1 MTDSVSVFSPLWRC
15 EDANGAAVSGAKLKF
30 YDSGTST
37 PKTVYSDSGLATSL
51 GATITCDSGGAP
63 ANGGGTKT
71 LVYTGSDPYKLV
83 VTTSV
88 DVTLATYDGVRGAL
102 DTSSFGT
109 GTGTSLR
116 LAASKTADYTVLT
129 TDTNKVLVCDPT
141 GGTFTVTLLSSIT
154 AENGFPVSIRHDGTA
169 NEVKIATVSGQYIKL
184 PGGSSTAG
192 VVLIG
197 KGHTVDLVADAAGW
211 VVVQITPPFIGG
223 TVPFSSVKSRLSA
236 PPTSPTAGA
245 RYLLSG
251 TPSGVWVSYAAGDI
265 VEADGQGT
273 WTRYVPFADCGWVVY
288 VENENLNTQY
298 QGSSWLDWS
307 TVSLPDTNVARAVYE
322 HTSAQN
328 VSGGSISSVTWTT
341 APWTAEVSDTIGC
354 SVSSNQ
360 ITIPAGTYRINAWR
374 SINGPANQTTIAKLR
389 LYDVT
394 NSAVLAYGLQQTM
407 NMPSTTASACLLGVF
422 GDFTFSVET
431 VVRVEAYAGNATTW
445 GPLMN
450 ISSLS
455 EHWGRL
461 EITDLAGYRGA
472 TGPQGATGSTG
483 ATGATGAAGAAGAT
497 GAAGSTGATGATGPN
512 TGLDFA
518 FNTATS
524 GDPGSGKVLFN
535 SATIASVTQVNI
547 SETGRNS
554 ESLAAV
560 LATWDDSTNTAHYGH
575 LRIFDVADRTK
586 FIEVE
591 ITGTLTDAGSYRTIP
606 VTYTAG
612 GTLPANNAVLA
623 VMFERTGNKGS
634 DGVGTGD
641 VVGPAASVD
650 SEMALFDSTTGKLI
664 KRASLTGIVK
674 AASGVVSAA
683 ASGTDYVAP
692 GGALGTPSSG
702 TLANC
707 TGLPLSGVTDS
718 TSEALGVGTL
728 EVGHATDTTV
738 ARVSAGVISVE
749 GETIHTNSISRTAT
763 ALGIELGHAT
773 DTTLT
778 RSAAGE
784 LAVEGTIVKK
794 VGKETVW
801 IPSGAM
807 TARTTNGAASGT
819 TELATND
826 VMLRSFDF
834 DTTTEEGV
842 GFWVSFPKSWN
853 ESTVTFAAHW
863 TAASGSGGVAWGL
876 AGYSFSD
883 DDAMDTAVSGQQ
895 IVTDTL
901 ITANDMHVTSE
912 SSAITFG
919 GTPAEGDS
927 VYFELTREV
936 ANGSDTI
943 AVDVKLLGIRLFF
956 TTNASTDA

>member
-88 DVTLATYDGVRGAL
+88 DVTLATYDVVRGAL

-116 LAASKTADYTVLT
+116 LAASKTADYTLLT

-307 TVSLPDTNVARAVYE
+307 TVSLPDTAVPRAVYE
-322 HTSAQN
+322 YSTAQN
-328 VSGGSISSVTWTT
+328 VTPASITSASWTT
-341 APWTAEVSDTIGC
+341 APWSAEITDTIGC
-354 SVSSNQ
+354 SLASNQ
-360 ITIPAGTYRINAWR
+360 ITIPAGHYRIAASR
-374 SINGPANQTTIAKLR
+374 GVDAPTTITTAVKLR

-394 NSAVLAYGLQQTM
+394 NSAVLGYGAQQTM
-407 NMPSTTASACLLGVF
+407 TTPSTVTGTVILDLI
-422 GDFTFSVET
+422 GDFTLAAAT
-431 VVRVEAYAGNATTW
+431 VVRLEIYSVNTSSW
-445 GPLMN
+445 GRVLN
-450 ISSLS
+450 ISGIA

-641 VVGPAASVD
+641 VVGPAASID

-683 ASGTDYVAP
+683 ASGTDYAP
-692 GGALGTPSSG
+692 ATSGSAILKGSGSGGFSNA
-702 TLANC
+702 
-707 TGLPLSGVTDS
+707 
-718 TSEALGVGTL
+718 
-728 EVGHATDTTV
+728 
-738 ARVSAGVISVE
+738 
-749 GETIHTNSISRTAT
+749 
-763 ALGIELGHAT
+763 
-773 DTTLT
+773 
-778 RSAAGE
+778 AAGTDYAAATSGSSV
-784 LAVEGTIVKK
+784 LKGNGSGGT
-794 VGKETVW
+794 TAAA
-801 IPSGAM
+801 STDLGAGRHSIWLPAGFW
-807 TARTTNGAASGT
+807 TARTTNGAASGS

-826 VMLRSFDF
+826 VMLRSYDF

-842 GFWVSFPKSWN
+842 GGMVAMPSSWN
-853 ESTVTFAAHW
+853 EGTVTFTPFW
-863 TAASGSGGVAWGL
+863 TAASGSGGVVWGL
-876 AGYSFSD
+876 AGYAFSN

-895 IVTDTL
+895 TSTDTL
-901 ITANDMHVTSE
+901 ITANDMHAGSE
-912 SSAITFG
+912 SSAITIG
-919 GTPAEGDS
+919 GTPAAGD
-927 VYFELTREV
+927 VIYLEITREV

-943 AVDVKLLGIRLFF
+943 AADCKLIGIMLHI
-956 TTNASTDA
+956 TTDAIVDA